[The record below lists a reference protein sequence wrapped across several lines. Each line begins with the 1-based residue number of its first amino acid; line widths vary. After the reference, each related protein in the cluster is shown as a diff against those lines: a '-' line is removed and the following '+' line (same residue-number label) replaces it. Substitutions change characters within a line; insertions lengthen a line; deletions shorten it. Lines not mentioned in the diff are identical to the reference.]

1 MTVALPRPRHCRPR
15 SLSDVAALLDLV
27 TPVDLGAPTR
37 DVTGVTL
44 DSRAVRPGD
53 VYAALPGA
61 NVHGATFARDA
72 LRAGAVAVVTDS
84 DGASR
89 IAAAAAAEPG
99 AEGQGEDGQGEDSR
113 PDGGPTDAG
122 PVAGGQVDGGPTGAG
137 PVDGGPTGA
146 GPVDGGPNEVDGGP
160 NAAPAPV
167 LVVDRPRAHLG
178 ALAAYVYDNQPPRV
192 TMVGITG
199 TNGKTTT
206 AYVLD
211 SALRALAH
219 VVGLIGTVETRI
231 GEVRFPSARTTPEA
245 PDVHA
250 LVACMRE
257 ANVDT
262 SVMEVSSH
270 ALTLNRVDGLLFDV
284 AIFTNLSQD
293 HLDLH
298 KTMGEY
304 FAAKARLFEP
314 QRCRRAIIC
323 VDDEWGRRLAAQ
335 ASVPVVTVG
344 SRAETS
350 PDYLVVGDP
359 HDDGAFDLITP
370 DGKVDLR
377 TALPGAFNQVNTAVA
392 YVALRELGIDPEA
405 ARAAVLTDPHVPG
418 RMERVCAE
426 PYAVVDFAHTP
437 DAIAAAL
444 SALRARARGR
454 LIAVL
459 GAGGDRDPLKR
470 AAMGAAAALTAD
482 VVVVTDDNPRWE
494 DPSEIRGAVLAGT
507 RVVATSAEIVEIA
520 DRRAAIRYAADAARA
535 AGPDSVLAV
544 LGKGHET
551 GQDIAGVV
559 HPFDDRAELAAA
571 LEVAGATQGRTQ

>member
-113 PDGGPTDAG
+113 PDGGPT
-122 PVAGGQVDGGPTGAG
+122 GAG
-137 PVDGGPTGA
+137 P
-146 GPVDGGPNEVDGGP
+146 VDGGP

-167 LVVDRPRAHLG
+167 FVVDRPRAHLG

-262 SVMEVSSH
+262 CVMEVSSH

-304 FAAKARLFEP
+304 FAAKASLFTP

-350 PDYLVVGDP
+350 PDYLVIGDP

-571 LEVAGATQGRTQ
+571 LEVAGATQGRTP

>member
-1 MTVALPRPRHCRPR
+1 
-15 SLSDVAALLDLV
+15 
-27 TPVDLGAPTR
+27 
-37 DVTGVTL
+37 
-44 DSRAVRPGD
+44 
-53 VYAALPGA
+53 
-61 NVHGATFARDA
+61 
-72 LRAGAVAVVTDS
+72 
-84 DGASR
+84 
-89 IAAAAAAEPG
+89 
-99 AEGQGEDGQGEDSR
+99 
-113 PDGGPTDAG
+113 
-122 PVAGGQVDGGPTGAG
+122 
-137 PVDGGPTGA
+137 
-146 GPVDGGPNEVDGGP
+146 
-160 NAAPAPV
+160 
-167 LVVDRPRAHLG
+167 
-178 ALAAYVYDNQPPRV
+178 
-192 TMVGITG
+192 MVGITG

-262 SVMEVSSH
+262 CVMEVSSH

-304 FAAKARLFEP
+304 FAAKASLFTP

-370 DGKVDLR
+370 DGKPCPAR
-377 TALPGAFNQVNTAVA
+377 STRSTLPS
-392 YVALRELGIDPEA
+392 PMW
-405 ARAAVLTDPHVPG
+405 P
-418 RMERVCAE
+418 CASWGS
-426 PYAVVDFAHTP
+426 TP
-437 DAIAAAL
+437 
-444 SALRARARGR
+444 RPRGR
-454 LIAVL
+454 PSSPTRTFRV
-459 GAGGDRDPLKR
+459 GWSGSVPSRMPLSTSPTPPTR
-470 AAMGAAAALTAD
+470 SP
-482 VVVVTDDNPRWE
+482 PR
-494 DPSEIRGAVLAGT
+494 
-507 RVVATSAEIVEIA
+507 
-520 DRRAAIRYAADAARA
+520 
-535 AGPDSVLAV
+535 
-544 LGKGHET
+544 
-551 GQDIAGVV
+551 
-559 HPFDDRAELAAA
+559 
-571 LEVAGATQGRTQ
+571 